1 MANGDYREEF
11 ELKMDVSAR
20 SDALQTCSGEEGE
33 EGEVT
38 SAVPGGKLYRLVA
51 VSFGFLCILQAALN
65 ISLRL
70 GLSNTEARCKNLT
83 EEIDNLKR
91 INFAITHNMTQEI
104 EATRKNL
111 TKEKDEL
118 KRNLTDFEARYKV
131 LTEERDELKRKLT
144 DLVNRL
150 QQGWVYFSG
159 SVYYISSIKKNWEE
173 SRNDCL
179 QRGADLMIINSKEE
193 QDFVAQV
200 NDSMWIGLTDRET
213 EGTWKWVDGTPLT
226 ISFWVSGEP
235 NSFEST
241 EEDCAELRYHGTVES
256 WNDKPCNY
264 QILWVCEK
272 KVLP

>member
-1 MANGDYREEF
+1 MANGDNREEF
-11 ELKMDVSAR
+11 ELRMDGLAR
-20 SDALQTCSGEEGE
+20 SDALQTCSVEEGE
-33 EGEVT
+33 EGEAT

-104 EATRKNL
+104 EATRYNL
-111 TKEKDEL
+111 TREKDEL
-118 KRNLTDFEARYKV
+118 KRNLTDFV
-131 LTEERDELKRKLT
+131 D
-144 DLVNRL
+144 RL

-159 SVYYISSIKKNWEE
+159 SVYYISSIKKNWDK

-193 QDFVAQV
+193 QDFAAQM

-226 ISFWVSGEP
+226 ISFWASGEP
-235 NSFEST
+235 NSYAST
-241 EEDCAELRYHGTVES
+241 EEDCAELRYHRTVES
-256 WNDKPCNY
+256 WNDRSCRY
-264 QILWVCEK
+264 QIPWVCEK